1 MREEMVEEDRKYYP
15 MMKAVH
21 RREITPYSEVELLYG
36 RDLLRRRHP
45 VLRDFLLREE
55 RIRENIL
62 ERLRRAGTPGAVQRQ
77 EDVERELA
85 RIREALG
92 RYACQ

>member
-1 MREEMVEEDRKYYP
+1 MRTYTLENRGAAP
-15 MMKAVH
+15 
-21 RREITPYSEVELLYG
+21 LYEYLY
-36 RDLLRRRHP
+36 RC
-45 VLRDFLLREE
+45 
-55 RIRENIL
+55 IREDIL

>member
-1 MREEMVEEDRKYYP
+1 M
-15 MMKAVH
+15 
-21 RREITPYSEVELLYG
+21 
-36 RDLLRRRHP
+36 DLLRRRHP

-55 RIRENIL
+55 RIREDIL